1 MNTWQI
7 SPAPN
12 PQENN
17 HMNSN
22 VHWQEKNKIL
32 KGKKKHRKNTPKY
45 TVSNQIP
52 KRTCPHWKIQLKG
65 KKKKEKKRKN
75 PHTTKH
81 CFCDSVH
88 PNMWRTL
95 ACLSFF
101 FLSPFQLEQTICQQQ
116 QSEHLLMSQI
126 YTYISFTFYFIAIL
140 NVPSWVLSP
149 CVKGKCTFLCF
160 VYWWIIKIDLTD
172 H

>member
-32 KGKKKHRKNTPKY
+32 KGKTHRKHTPKY

-52 KRTCPHWKIQLKG
+52 KRTCPHWQIQLKG
-65 KKKKEKKRKN
+65 KKKKNTQKSTHHQTLLLWQCSSQHVKN
-75 PHTTKH
+75 LST
-81 CFCDSVH
+81 SII
-88 PNMWRTL
+88 L
-95 ACLSFF
+95 LSFTFPAGANNLPAATEWTSSDVPDIYIYF
-101 FLSPFQLEQTICQQQ
+101 F
-116 QSEHLLMSQI
+116 
-126 YTYISFTFYFIAIL
+126 YILFYFIAIL

-149 CVKGKCTFLCF
+149 CVKEKCTFLCF